1 MGLGRG
7 EIINDETS
15 PPRIEAFVN
24 ENYHMWQYRAWAEMM
39 AAGSWQ
45 EWKETHSRPEGTI

>member
-15 PPRIEAFVN
+15 PPRINHFVN
-24 ENYHMWQYRAWAEMM
+24 ESYHLWQYQAWAEMM
-39 AAGSWQ
+39 AAGSWAD
-45 EWKETHSRPEGTI
+45 WKATHSKPEGTI